1 MPPRLQSLQRL
12 GTASLCLRPAV
23 RPATPSFLPVIQT
36 ANISQREKK
45 RKAKQDP
52 YRHQQALQRK
62 AANVKRQSEIQA
74 ERDAKWG
81 DPVHGIPTPFVES
94 FDSAGQASTTKI
106 VKDDN
111 GNVISEPRPLPTSPN
126 LLNHLV
132 TKEELQHVI
141 QKAYVLTKPV
151 KSDIQDYV
159 DPAAED
165 LAEKKHQENHAKAVE
180 ALNRILSMDNANS
193 KILFHTNIKRC
204 IDEFG
209 RHKTDEFLRQKPK
222 SALVNPNAPPPPPR
236 AGPDTGSSEVQIAI
250 LTAKIRKLAQ
260 ELSQNRGYKDKHNKR
275 NLRVLCHR
283 RQRLLKYM
291 EKNERGSE
299 RWTHMLEKLGLS
311 PATYKEQISF

>member
-23 RPATPSFLPVIQT
+23 RPATPSFLPIVQT

-52 YRHQQALQRK
+52 YRYQQAQQRK
-62 AANVKRQSEIQA
+62 AANEKRQSEIQA
-74 ERDAKWG
+74 EKDAKWG

-94 FDSAGQASTTKI
+94 FDSAGQAPTTKL

-111 GNVISEPRPLPTSPN
+111 GNIISEPRPLPTSPG

-132 TKEELQHVI
+132 TKDELEHVI

-151 KSDIQDYV
+151 KSDDRDYA
-159 DPAAED
+159 DPAAEE
-165 LAEKKHQENHAKAVE
+165 LADKNHETNHAKAVE

-193 KILFHTNIKRC
+193 NILLHTNIKRC
-204 IDEFG
+204 VDEFG
-209 RHKTDEFLRQKPK
+209 RHNTDEVLRQKPK
-222 SALVNPNAPPPPPR
+222 SALVDPNAPPTPER

-283 RQRLLKYM
+283 RQKLLKYM
-291 EKNERGSE
+291 EKKERGSE
-299 RWTHMLEKLGLS
+299 RWTHLLEKLGLS
-311 PATYKEQISF
+311 PATYQEQISF

>member
-52 YRHQQALQRK
+52 YRYQQAQQRK
-62 AANVKRQSEIQA
+62 AANEKRQSEIQA
-74 ERDAKWG
+74 EKDAKWG

-94 FDSAGQASTTKI
+94 FDSAGQAPTTKL

-111 GNVISEPRPLPTSPN
+111 GNIISEPRPLPTSPG

-132 TKEELQHVI
+132 TKDELEHVI

-151 KSDIQDYV
+151 KSDIRDYA
-159 DPAAED
+159 DPAAEE
-165 LAEKKHQENHAKAVE
+165 LADKNHEMNHAKAVE

-193 KILFHTNIKRC
+193 KILLHTNIKRC
-204 IDEFG
+204 VDEFG
-209 RHKTDEFLRQKPK
+209 RHNTDEILRQKPK
-222 SALVNPNAPPPPPR
+222 SALVDPNAPPAPER

-283 RQRLLKYM
+283 RQKLLKYM
-291 EKNERGSE
+291 EKKERGSE
-299 RWTHMLEKLGLS
+299 RWTHLLEKLGLS
-311 PATYKEQISF
+311 PATYQEQISF

>member
-52 YRHQQALQRK
+52 YRYQQAQQRK
-62 AANVKRQSEIQA
+62 AANEKRQSEIQA
-74 ERDAKWG
+74 EKDAKWG

-94 FDSAGQASTTKI
+94 FDTAGQAPTTKL
-106 VKDDN
+106 VKDDK
-111 GNVISEPRPLPTSPN
+111 GNIISEPRSLPTSPS

-132 TKEELQHVI
+132 TKKELEHVI

-151 KSDIQDYV
+151 KSDVRDYA
-159 DPAAED
+159 DPAAEE
-165 LAEKKHQENHAKAVE
+165 LADKKHEANHAKAVE
-180 ALNRILSMDNANS
+180 ALSRILSMDNANS
-193 KILFHTNIKRC
+193 KIRLHTNIMRC
-204 IDEFG
+204 VDEFG
-209 RHKTDEFLRQKPK
+209 RHKTDKVLRQKPK
-222 SALVNPNAPPPPPR
+222 SALVDPNAPLAPER

-283 RQRLLKYM
+283 RQKLLKYM
-291 EKNERGSE
+291 EKRERGSE
-299 RWTHMLEKLGLS
+299 RWTHLLEKLGLS
-311 PATYKEQISF
+311 PATYQEQISF

>member
-52 YRHQQALQRK
+52 YRYQQAQQRK
-62 AANVKRQSEIQA
+62 AANEKRQSEIQA
-74 ERDAKWG
+74 EKDAKWG

-94 FDSAGQASTTKI
+94 FDSAGQAPTTKL

-111 GNVISEPRPLPTSPN
+111 GNIISEPRPLPTSPG

-132 TKEELQHVI
+132 TKDELEHVI

-151 KSDIQDYV
+151 KSDIRDYA
-159 DPAAED
+159 DPAAEE
-165 LAEKKHQENHAKAVE
+165 LADKNHEMNHAKAVD

-193 KILFHTNIKRC
+193 KILLHTNIKRC
-204 IDEFG
+204 VDEFG
-209 RHKTDEFLRQKPK
+209 RHNTDEILRQKPK
-222 SALVNPNAPPPPPR
+222 SALVDPNAPPAPER

-283 RQRLLKYM
+283 RQKLLKYM
-291 EKNERGSE
+291 EKKERGSE
-299 RWTHMLEKLGLS
+299 RWTHLLEKLGLS
-311 PATYKEQISF
+311 PATYQEQISF

>member
-1 MPPRLQSLQRL
+1 MPPRLQSLQWL

-52 YRHQQALQRK
+52 YRYQQAQQRK
-62 AANVKRQSEIQA
+62 AANEKRQSEIQA
-74 ERDAKWG
+74 TRDAQWG

-94 FDSAGQASTTKI
+94 FDTAGQAPTTKA
-106 VKDDN
+106 VKDDK
-111 GNVISEPRPLPTSPN
+111 GNVISEPRPLPTSPD

-132 TKEELQHVI
+132 TKKELENVI
-141 QKAYVLTKPV
+141 EKAYVLTKPV
-151 KSDIQDYV
+151 KSEIRDYV
-159 DPAAED
+159 DPEKED
-165 LAEKKHQENHAKAVE
+165 LADKEHKENHVKAVE
-180 ALNRILSMDNANS
+180 ALKRILSMDNANS
-193 KILFHTNIKRC
+193 KIRLHTNIKRC
-204 IDEFG
+204 VEEFG
-209 RHKTDEFLRQKPK
+209 RHNTDKFLEQKPK
-222 SALVNPNAPPPPPR
+222 SALVDPNAPPQPER

-250 LTAKIRKLAQ
+250 LTAKITKLAQ

-283 RQRLLKYM
+283 RQKLLKYM
-291 EKNERGSE
+291 EKKERGSQ
-299 RWTHMLEKLGLS
+299 RWTNLLEKLGLS

>member
-12 GTASLCLRPAV
+12 GTATLCLRPAV
-23 RPATPSFLPVIQT
+23 RPATPSFLPIIQT
-36 ANISQREKK
+36 ANLSLREKK

-62 AANVKRQSEIQA
+62 AANQKRQSEIQA
-74 ERDAKWG
+74 EKDAKWG
-81 DPVHGIPTPFVES
+81 DPIHGIPTPFVES
-94 FDSAGQASTTKI
+94 FDSAGQASETKL

-111 GNVISEPRPLPTSPN
+111 GNILFKPRPLPTSPG

-132 TKEELQHVI
+132 TRDELEHVI
-141 QKAYVLTKPV
+141 QKAYALTKPI
-151 KSDIQDYV
+151 KSEDRDYV
-159 DPAAED
+159 DPATEK
-165 LAEKKHQENHAKAVE
+165 LAEKQHKQDHARAVE
-180 ALNRILSMDNANS
+180 ALKRILSMENANS
-193 KILFHTNIKRC
+193 KIRLHTNIKRC
-204 IDEFG
+204 VDTFG
-209 RHKTDEFLRQKPK
+209 RHNTDKIVQQKPK
-222 SALVNPNAPPPPPR
+222 SALVDPNAPPAPER

-291 EKNERGSE
+291 EKKERGSG
-299 RWTHMLEKLGLS
+299 RWTHLLEKLGLS

>member
-1 MPPRLQSLQRL
+1 MPPRTPSLQRL

-23 RPATPSFLPVIQT
+23 RPAIPSFLPIIQT

-62 AANVKRQSEIQA
+62 AANVKRQNEIQA

-94 FDSAGQASTTKI
+94 FDTAGQAPTTKL
-106 VKDDN
+106 VKDDK
-111 GNVISEPRPLPTSPN
+111 GNVISESRPLPTSPN

-132 TKEELQHVI
+132 TKEELQEVI
-141 QKAYVLTKPV
+141 EKAYVLTKPV
-151 KSDIQDYV
+151 KSDIRDYV
-159 DPAAED
+159 DPETED
-165 LAEKKHQENHAKAVE
+165 LADQKHQENHSKAVE
-180 ALNRILSMDNANS
+180 AMNRILSMDNANS
-193 KILFHTNIKRC
+193 KIRLHTNIKRC
-204 IDEFG
+204 VDEFG
-209 RHKTDEFLRQKPK
+209 RHKTDQFLKQKPK
-222 SALVNPNAPPPPPR
+222 SALVDPNARPPPKR

-260 ELSQNRGYKDKHNKR
+260 ELSQNRGHKDKHNKR

-283 RQRLLKYM
+283 RQKLLKYM
-291 EKNERGSE
+291 EKKERGSG